1 MSQNVT
7 SSVGDAFG
15 NVLLRYWLGG
25 QRRGRDFEIAE
36 RNDGFI
42 SALDIAHYFPRD
54 GMLAPLDQWA
64 FDRAR
69 GRILDIGCGSA
80 RHALPLQDRGHEVVA
95 IDPSPGAVR
104 VARLRGVDAV
114 EAGIDDVD
122 GLGTFGTALLMGNN
136 LGLLGGAE
144 RGRQLL
150 ELLATAVEP
159 GGILIGSSVDPAADT
174 GPEHVAYQ
182 ALNRERGR
190 MPGQLTIRVR
200 DRCVSSP
207 WFDYL
212 QLSVAELRGLT
223 AGTPWSVVASFDG
236 PIGYVAMLLRA
247 S

>member
-1 MSQNVT
+1 
-7 SSVGDAFG
+7 
-15 NVLLRYWLGG
+15 LRYWLGG

-36 RNDGFI
+36 RDDGYI
-42 SALDIAHYFPRD
+42 SALDVAHYFPRAE
-54 GMLAPLDQWA
+54 MLAPLDQWA
-64 FDRAR
+64 CERAR
-69 GRILDIGCGSA
+69 GRVLDVGCGSG
-80 RHALPLQDRGHEVVA
+80 RHALPLQGRGHEVVA

-114 EAGIDDVD
+114 EAGIDDVAD
-122 GLGTFGTALLMGNN
+122 LGTFNTALLMGNN

-144 RGRQLL
+144 RGRQVLA
-150 ELLATAVEP
+150 LLATAVRP
-159 GGILIGSSVDPAADT
+159 GGILIGSSVDPATET
-174 GPEHVAYQ
+174 GPEHAEYQ
-182 ALNRERGR
+182 ALNRGRGR

-212 QLSVAELRGLT
+212 QLSVAELRVLT

-236 PIGYVAMLLRA
+236 PIGYAAMLLRT